1 MFAFA
6 CIAGGLIVACTVF
19 ALLVLSGPE
28 FTLSDIAQ
36 QMETM
41 HRSRPLTRSGI
52 AGRKTGPKPESG
64 SQFCIAAAEGFSAFE
79 KSSASRSPSG
89 PLSNT

>member
-6 CIAGGLIVACTVF
+6 CIAGGLIVACTLF

-28 FTLSDIAQ
+28 CTLSDIAQ

-41 HRSRPLTRSGI
+41 HPSRPLSSCGI
-52 AGRKTGPKPESG
+52 ACLKQAR
-64 SQFCIAAAEGFSAFE
+64 
-79 KSSASRSPSG
+79 SRSLGGNSKEERALPS
-89 PLSNT
+89 NMEIVVEERH

>member
-6 CIAGGLIVACTVF
+6 CIAGGLIVACTLF

-41 HRSRPLTRSGI
+41 HPSRPLSSCGI
-52 AGRKTGPKPESG
+52 ACLKTGAKPEFG
-64 SQFCIAAAEGFSAFE
+64 GQFKGRTRAARQHGNC
-79 KSSASRSPSG
+79 G
-89 PLSNT
+89 

>member
-6 CIAGGLIVACTVF
+6 CIAVGLIVACTVF

-41 HRSRPLTRSGI
+41 HRSRPLTNPGI
-52 AGRKTGPKPESG
+52 ACLKTGAKPESG
-64 SQFCIAAAEGFSAFE
+64 AQFKGRKRAARQHGNC
-79 KSSASRSPSG
+79 G
-89 PLSNT
+89 